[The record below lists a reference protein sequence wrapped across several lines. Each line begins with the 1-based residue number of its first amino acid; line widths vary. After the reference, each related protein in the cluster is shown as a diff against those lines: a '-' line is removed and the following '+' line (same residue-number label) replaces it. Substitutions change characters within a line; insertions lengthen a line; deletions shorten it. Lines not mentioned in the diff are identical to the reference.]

1 MIFYFSGTGNTLWAA
16 RRISEAIGEQ
26 LIPMT
31 SAGPEAQGFELSD
44 DERIGFCFP
53 VHGWRPPALVRDFV
67 RRISVPHPGN
77 RYCWMLCTAGDDIGE
92 TVSIFQKDLSPTGL
106 HVSSAFSLAMPE
118 TYVGL
123 PFMDVD
129 SLDKEHQKKAQARID
144 LERHIQIITAR
155 GEGATPQHTSH
166 WPRINSRLLGAAFV
180 KWLVTDK
187 PFRVDPERCLRCGK
201 CAEVCPVGNISGGK
215 RQLPEWLHQG
225 RCLTCFACY
234 HYCPVKAIDYGRRT
248 KNKGQYHYTNQET
261 TQS

>member
-53 VHGWRPPALVRDFV
+53 V
-67 RRISVPHPGN
+67 
-77 RYCWMLCTAGDDIGE
+77 DDIGE

-144 LERHIQIITAR
+144 LERHIQVITAR
-155 GEGATPQHTSH
+155 GKGATPQHTSH

-187 PFRVDPERCLRCGK
+187 PFRVDPARCLRCGK

-248 KNKGQYHYTNQET
+248 RNKGQYHYTNQET